1 MKGGDNIMAEELQT
15 KEFDNKDVLL
25 TSFVN
30 LANNISLEIG
40 VTLNIGGALITG
52 LLIGY
57 DSYLKGI
64 SEMLKG
70 HGPGA
75 DAFSAQFEYVLESRK
90 KHLETEEEMPLPNYI
105 HLKNTKLTDV
115 HGNIQE
121 LGYWRGKLTSVDGF
135 ILGNK

>member
-1 MKGGDNIMAEELQT
+1 MAEELQT
-15 KEFDNKDVLL
+15 KEFDNKDVIL

-30 LANNISLEIG
+30 LANNISLEMG

-75 DAFSAQFEYVLESRK
+75 DAFAEQFEYGTIIQRLDRFYRRSHRSYF
-90 KHLETEEEMPLPNYI
+90 PL
-105 HLKNTKLTDV
+105 
-115 HGNIQE
+115 
-121 LGYWRGKLTSVDGF
+121 
-135 ILGNK
+135 ILLLLLNDSAPVRPLRRSHVK